1 VIARVEIYSE
11 AEREIADATALLDAH
26 NPALGSDFL
35 HIARAAIK
43 QIQSFPFSAP
53 VAHGTIRKKVLRRF
67 PYIIYYYVEGDVLFV
82 MAVAH
87 QKQAPLY
94 WYGRRSG

>member
-1 VIARVEIYSE
+1 MIARVEIYSE
-11 AEREIADATALLDAH
+11 AEREIADVTVLLDAH
-26 NPALGSDFL
+26 DPVLGSDFL
-35 HIARAAIK
+35 HVTRAAIE
-43 QIQSFPFSAP
+43 QINTFPFSAP
-53 VAHGTIRKKVLRRF
+53 VIHATIRKKVLGRF

-94 WYGRRSG
+94 WYGRGPG